1 MKTTTP
7 PNRSR
12 RHGFD
17 LPPPANDDELT
28 RRLRP
33 GALSYLGFLGA
44 TESLAELLKNDA
56 DCLEQLELTRTEIAE
71 RFYDIQQRAMRKW
84 WPPL

>member
-17 LPPPANDDELT
+17 LPPPANDDELM

-33 GALSYLGFLGA
+33 RASSHLGLLGA
-44 TESLAELLKNDA
+44 TESLAEILKNDA
-56 DCLEQLELTRTEIAE
+56 DCLERLELTRSEIAE
-71 RFYDIQQRAMRKW
+71 RFSDIQQRAMRKW
-84 WPPL
+84 